1 MSFLSVPKT
10 EAFCRDEA
18 VRISKLSQFTL
29 DSSLARTLLLFSC
42 RLLAVFF
49 RRVCVCVY
57 LLDVLLEHTQLQSLV
72 QSDLSVL
79 PNILETP
86 LVVENLVHHVQDAVD
101 L

>member
-1 MSFLSVPKT
+1 M
-10 EAFCRDEA
+10 
-18 VRISKLSQFTL
+18 
-29 DSSLARTLLLFSC
+29 
-42 RLLAVFF
+42 
-49 RRVCVCVY
+49 CVCVY